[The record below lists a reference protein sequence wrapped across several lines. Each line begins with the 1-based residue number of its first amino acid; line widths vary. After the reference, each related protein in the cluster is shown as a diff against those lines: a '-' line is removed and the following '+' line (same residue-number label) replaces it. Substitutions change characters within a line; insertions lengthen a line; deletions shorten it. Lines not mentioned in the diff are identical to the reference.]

1 MSSATEISAPST
13 GNTEGAWKCSWS
25 TDSRRSTS
33 TATFTIVNTVSSSTT
48 VVSASVDRSPV
59 EISTT
64 AIAVVKMIA
73 ATGVRRPGSVREKSR
88 ATMPWSA
95 IP

>member
-1 MSSATEISAPST
+1 MEVLVLD
-13 GNTEGAWKCSWS
+13 
-25 TDSRRSTS
+25 DSRRSTS
-33 TATFTIVNTVSSSTT
+33 TAMLTIVKTASSSTT

-59 EISTT
+59 EISTM

-73 ATGVRRPGSVREKSR
+73 ATGVRRLGSVRAKTR